1 MRKEKRLKHFIK
13 KIKINSR
20 IKYCGLN
27 IGRGSLINHRF
38 VWLLWQIDFGIL
50 FLNSLIFRLKLLK
63 EVWGQMIFLKNG
75 NGSTQPFHKLR
86 VRAQIVLNKHF
97 FKFFTIPILRASFSC
112 PRSFPAPTARPVC
125 LLHR

>member
-27 IGRGSLINHRF
+27 IDRGSLINHCF

-50 FLNSLIFRLKLLK
+50 FLNSIIFRLKLLK
-63 EVWGQMIFLKNG
+63 EVWGQMIF
-75 NGSTQPFHKLR
+75 
-86 VRAQIVLNKHF
+86 
-97 FKFFTIPILRASFSC
+97 
-112 PRSFPAPTARPVC
+112 
-125 LLHR
+125 

>member
-27 IGRGSLINHRF
+27 IGRGSLINHCF

-50 FLNSLIFRLKLLK
+50 FLNSVIFRLKLLK
-63 EVWGQMIFLKNG
+63 EVWGQMIFKKKMESVPHN
-75 NGSTQPFHKLR
+75 KLR
-86 VRAQIVLNKHF
+86 VRAQIVLNKCF
-97 FKFFTIPILRASFSC
+97 FKFLTIPVLCAFFSC